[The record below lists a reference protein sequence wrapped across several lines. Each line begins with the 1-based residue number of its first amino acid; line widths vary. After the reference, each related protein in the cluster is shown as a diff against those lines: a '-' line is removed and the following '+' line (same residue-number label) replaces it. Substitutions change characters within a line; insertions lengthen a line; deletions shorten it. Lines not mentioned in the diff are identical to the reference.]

1 MTSRT
6 KTEEYLRSTSLPQQT
21 DTYTVISHGF
31 IIDKIRTM
39 IKAEGFDVKEELYLG
54 EDKGEIGM
62 GFMIINNVSDPD
74 MSMTFNW
81 TNSYN
86 KKLKFS
92 CSVGGFIYDNN
103 VQFIASDESIKW
115 TRKHTGTAL
124 EETDLVIETIIK
136 NANEHFSK
144 IIEMKNN
151 YIETKISK
159 KDFGRIL
166 GAMYFEKDII
176 SPDIASKI
184 KKEYK
189 RPSQNYTHPN
199 TLWELYKITM
209 AVVKETSP
217 VKWYNQQIKINN
229 QFALE
234 YLLISNKNQL
244 TENTAIT
251 NELKQ
256 LDGPVEVIEE
266 TIVESK
272 QMSLD
277 DIFKSVNIE
286 VEEESVCLPP
296 DTIEN
301 VEAAVVVTEVEPDD
315 FIIEEIETVDTE
327 LQNDEVITEESTVE
341 DTFEKEI
348 ISSVSEVIE
357 DQPVEIVD
365 EEDDD
370 IFPTEDDNEDA
381 LETVEELLEIV
392 EEKEEVADEI
402 SQEEIQI
409 INDISQVFIP
419 DSLRKDANQFLTKHY
434 KKYSIEDCNINEL
447 NSTYVLTIKQTN
459 ESFMIN
465 K

>member
-1 MTSRT
+1 MKTRT
-6 KTEEYLRSTSLPQQT
+6 KTEQYLRSATLPEKT
-21 DTYTVISHGF
+21 ETYTVISHGF
-31 IIDKIRTM
+31 IIDKIRDMLST
-39 IKAEGFDVKEELYLG
+39 EGFEVKEELYLG
-54 EDKGEIGM
+54 EDKGDIGM
-62 GFMIINNVSDPD
+62 GFMIMNNTSDPD

-92 CSVGGFIYDNN
+92 CSVGGFIYDNQ
-103 VQFIASDESIKW
+103 VQFIVSDESIQW

-124 EETDLVIETIIK
+124 EETELVIETIIK

-151 YIETKISK
+151 YINTKISK
-159 KDFGRIL
+159 KDFGRIV
-166 GAMYFEKDII
+166 GAMYFEKDAI

-184 KKEYK
+184 KNEYR
-189 RPSQNYTHPN
+189 RPTQNYTHPN

-217 VKWYNQQIKINN
+217 IRWYNQQIKINT

-234 YLLISNKNQL
+234 YLMMNNNQL
-244 TENTAIT
+244 LLENAAIT
-251 NELKQ
+251 NDLQQ
-256 LDGPVEVIEE
+256 LDGPVEIIEE
-266 TIVESK
+266 TNFESK
-272 QMSLD
+272 QLSLD
-277 DIFKSVNIE
+277 DIFSTPNIE
-286 VEEESVCLPP
+286 K
-296 DTIEN
+296 
-301 VEAAVVVTEVEPDD
+301 VEAGIVLTEVEPDD
-315 FIIEEIETVDTE
+315 FIVEEIETIDTE
-327 LQNDEVITEESTVE
+327 TSNDEVITEESTVE
-341 DTFEKEI
+341 DAFEKEI
-348 ISSVSEVIE
+348 VSSVSEIIE
-357 DQPVEIVD
+357 DEPTEIVD
-365 EEDDD
+365 EQEDD
-370 IFPTEDDNEDA
+370 IFPTEDDDEDTFDTA
-381 LETVEELLEIV
+381 EELLEIV
-392 EEKEEVADEI
+392 ENTQEEDKELSE
-402 SQEEIQI
+402 EEIQI

>member
-6 KTEEYLRSTSLPQQT
+6 KTEEYLRSTSLPEQT

-39 IKAEGFDVKEELYLG
+39 IKAEGFDIKEELYLG

-62 GFMIINNVSDPD
+62 GFMIINNISDPD

-151 YIETKISK
+151 YIKTKISK

-166 GAMYFEKDII
+166 GAMYFEKEII

-217 VKWYNQQIKINN
+217 IKWYNQQIKINT

-234 YLLISNKNQL
+234 YLMMNNNQL
-244 TENTAIT
+244 LLENAAIT
-251 NELKQ
+251 NDLQQ
-256 LDGPVEVIEE
+256 LDGPVEIIEE
-266 TIVESK
+266 TNFESK
-272 QMSLD
+272 QLSLD
-277 DIFKSVNIE
+277 DIFRSTNIQ
-286 VEEESVCLPP
+286 VEEESVCPP
-296 DTIEN
+296 PVAIKE

-315 FIIEEIETVDTE
+315 FIIEEIETIDTE
-327 LQNDEVITEESTVE
+327 SPNDEVITEESTVE
-341 DTFEKEI
+341 DAFEKEI
-348 ISSVSEVIE
+348 VSSVSEVIE
-357 DQPVEIVD
+357 EQPVEIVD
-365 EEDDD
+365 EQEDN
-370 IFPTEDDNEDA
+370 IFPTEDDIEDA
-381 LETVEELLEIV
+381 FETVEELLEIV
-392 EEKEEVADEI
+392 ENTQEEDKELSE
-402 SQEEIQI
+402 EEIQI

-419 DSLRKDANQFLTKHY
+419 DSL
-434 KKYSIEDCNINEL
+434 KKM
-447 NSTYVLTIKQTN
+447 QTN
-459 ESFMIN
+459 SSLSITKSIALKIVTSMN
-465 K
+465 